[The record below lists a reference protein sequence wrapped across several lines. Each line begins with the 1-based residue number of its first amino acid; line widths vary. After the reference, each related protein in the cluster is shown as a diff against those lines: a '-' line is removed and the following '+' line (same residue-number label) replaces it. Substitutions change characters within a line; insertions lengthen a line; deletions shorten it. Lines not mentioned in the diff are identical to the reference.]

1 MSVERYVLLRNF
13 TLHIKENFLVLS
25 GQLQINSMIIFYG
38 NKLEVRTDNNPL
50 TYVLG
55 TAKFDATSQRWIAA
69 LANYDI
75 SLTYMCVRSTTVA
88 DRLSRLDQD
97 CQELFSDAVKTI
109 FDAILVSASCPS
121 AENIPMSQSLDVL
134 VDGNN
139 LGVN

>member
-1 MSVERYVLLRNF
+1 MLLRNF

-75 SLTYMCVRSTTVA
+75 SLTYMYVRSTTVA
-88 DRLSRLDQD
+88 DSLSRLDQD
-97 CQELFSDAVKTI
+97 RQELFSDAVKTI
-109 FDAILVSASCPS
+109 FDAILVSASCSS
-121 AENIPMSQSLDVL
+121 AENIPMSQILDVL
-134 VDGNN
+134 VDGND

>member
-1 MSVERYVLLRNF
+1 MLLRNF

-55 TAKFDATSQRWIAA
+55 TAKFDA
-69 LANYDI
+69 
-75 SLTYMCVRSTTVA
+75 
-88 DRLSRLDQD
+88 
-97 CQELFSDAVKTI
+97 
-109 FDAILVSASCPS
+109 ILVSASCSS
-121 AENIPMSQSLDVL
+121 AENIPMSQILDVL
-134 VDGNN
+134 VDGND